1 MARKTR
7 LPSWSEQT
15 GWKHV
20 FAALPADVR
29 PPQALS
35 VQEEWRRLAGFD
47 VHVDRWLAPGA
58 RAKILMLHGG
68 GGHGRLL
75 GALAW
80 RLALSG
86 FETIC
91 PDLPGYGLTR
101 GRSKSSIRYD
111 DWREVA
117 AGVIEEERARGGSLF
132 VYGLSM
138 GGMLAYDAVAM
149 TDMADGLIASCF
161 LDPTVKAVRRSVVRQ
176 SWMAG
181 LIDPLFAVTP
191 RLFNGLPI
199 SMALTGNMKA
209 ISNASAVTE
218 AIVADRLAGGNA
230 MPVGFLRTWLQT
242 PPLLP
247 PESFE
252 YCPVL
257 MVHPGA
263 DQWTDIALSDA
274 FFDRLDVLKRRVL
287 LKNCGHFPIEAPG
300 SDQHDHAIAE
310 FINAIMERRPM
321 PEVLV

>member
-1 MARKTR
+1 MARRKR
-7 LPSWSEQT
+7 LPSWSEQA

-20 FAALPADVR
+20 FAALPEAVR
-29 PPQALS
+29 PPSAMS
-35 VQEEWRRLAGFD
+35 VQEEWRRLEGFD

-101 GRSKSSIRYD
+101 GRSKGSIRYD

-117 AGVIEEERARGGSLF
+117 AGLIEEERARGGALF

-138 GGMLAYDAVAM
+138 GGLLAYDAVAM
-149 TDMADGLIASCF
+149 TDQADGLIASCF
-161 LDPTVKAVRRSVVRQ
+161 LDPTQKVVRRSVVRQ
-176 SWMAG
+176 PWMAG
-181 LIDPLFAVTP
+181 LINPLFAVTP
-191 RLFNGLPI
+191 RLFNAMPI
-199 SMALTGNMKA
+199 PMALTGNMRA
-209 ISNASAVTE
+209 ISNAPAVTD
-218 AIVADRLAGGNA
+218 AIVADKLAGGNS

-257 MVHPGA
+257 MVHPAA
-263 DQWTDIALSDA
+263 DRWTDVSVSDE
-274 FFDRLDVLKRRVL
+274 FFDRMPVLKRRVM
-287 LKNCGHFPIEAPG
+287 LKNCGHFPIESPG
-300 SDQHDHAIAE
+300 AQDHDKAISE
-310 FINAIMERRPM
+310 FINAIVERRPM
-321 PEVLV
+321 LERLV